1 MIFSHSK
8 GVLTVH
14 SNCDA
19 GYFYSVMRKRRS
31 KGNHRFLSAANEPL
45 AAFENASN
53 NSLAVDPVYDLNN
66 DNSGS
71 VKIEL
76 QTDEFEKNEALIKA
90 LPAVK
95 NTAFIIHG
103 TDDRKPVLETTYPY
117 NVICLLII
125 TAFDGRSFPATGFF
139 ISKRCIITAGH
150 CVFERNHWVESAEV
164 VPAALGS
171 LKPFGSS
178 IGKRFRSVN
187 GWINNRDSNFDYGA
201 IILDDDS
208 LFDKINATIG
218 FKVYNEERLIEIAGY
233 PKDKNQTPWFA
244 TGSVLNKTQYK
255 LFHEVDTES
264 GNSGSPII
272 VTVNGKKYAAGL
284 DTDGNYPNC
293 GIRLRQEMLDRWS
306 EWSKL

>member
-1 MIFSHSK
+1 MRKKHSK
-8 GVLTVH
+8 GD
-14 SNCDA
+14 S
-19 GYFYSVMRKRRS
+19 
-31 KGNHRFLSAANEPL
+31 RFLSVANEPL
-45 AAFENASN
+45 AEFENTSN
-53 NSLAVDPVYDLNN
+53 NSLAVEPVYDLKTEQP
-66 DNSGS
+66 GS

-76 QTDEFEKNEALIKA
+76 QIDELEKNEALIKS
-90 LPAVK
+90 LSAVK
-95 NTAFIIHG
+95 NTAFIVHG
-103 TDDRKPVLETTYPY
+103 TDDRKPVMETSYPY

-125 TAFDGRSFPATGFF
+125 TAYDGRSFPATGFF

-150 CVFERNHWVESAEV
+150 CVYERNNWVDSVEV

-178 IGKRFRSVN
+178 IGKRFRSVT

-201 IILDDDS
+201 IILDDDA
-208 LFDKINATIG
+208 LFNKINASIG
-218 FKVYNEERLIEIAGY
+218 FKIHEDERFIEIAGY

-244 TGSVLNKTQYK
+244 TGAVLDKSKYK

-284 DTDGNYPNC
+284 DTEGNYPNR

-306 EWSKL
+306 EWSTL